1 MKERLR
7 DLLSEVGESFDYLR
21 SDVRNL
27 SRYMTELEELVE
39 GYRAFASA
47 IELSTQVDRVIR
59 RKLFCEKHS
68 RSLGRHQTGNQNC
81 IALLISKKAQNTCKN
96 HCDRFL
102 YVFWVSLLSMPRNSG
117 IHTSCT
123 RDISMYELS
132 LSCHLTFL
140 GG

>member
-59 RKLFCEKHS
+59 RKLLKKTLKVIGPPPNRQPELHS
-68 RSLGRHQTGNQNC
+68 TADQQEGPE
-81 IALLISKKAQNTCKN
+81 
-96 HCDRFL
+96 
-102 YVFWVSLLSMPRNSG
+102 YV
-117 IHTSCT
+117 
-123 RDISMYELS
+123 
-132 LSCHLTFL
+132 
-140 GG
+140 